1 MNIRKGSVTF
11 NIESHTAFCA
21 VLKQS
26 GVAVCFNTNSKEL
39 HVILRE
45 DKNIEQQVWFFGV
58 KERLGMEDIL
68 MNQLNERRTDRV
80 SKKIAAS
87 PSTIYQAI
95 LNPDALV
102 SWLPPEGMR
111 GEIEIYEPWES
122 GEFQISLT
130 YLDPEYSQA
139 GKTEGNKDV
148 SQGTFTKLI
157 KDKQVVTEAAFES
170 DDPTLRETMGMTW
183 NLETVPSGTKVEIV
197 AENVPSSIDEKA
209 HIEGLSSS
217 LTNLAAYISRNQ

>member
-1 MNIRKGSVTF
+1 
-11 NIESHTAFCA
+11 
-21 VLKQS
+21 
-26 GVAVCFNTNSKEL
+26 
-39 HVILRE
+39 
-45 DKNIEQQVWFFGV
+45 
-58 KERLGMEDIL
+58 
-68 MNQLNERRTDRV
+68 
-80 SKKIAAS
+80 
-87 PSTIYQAI
+87 
-95 LNPDALV
+95 
-102 SWLPPEGMR
+102 MR

-122 GEFQISLT
+122 GKFQISLT

-148 SQGTFTKLI
+148 SKGIFTKLI

-170 DDPTLRETMGMTW
+170 DDPTLREMMRMTW

-217 LTNLAAYISRNQ
+217 LANLAAYISRNQ

>member
-1 MNIRKGSVTF
+1 
-11 NIESHTAFCA
+11 
-21 VLKQS
+21 
-26 GVAVCFNTNSKEL
+26 
-39 HVILRE
+39 
-45 DKNIEQQVWFFGV
+45 
-58 KERLGMEDIL
+58 
-68 MNQLNERRTDRV
+68 MNQLNKRRTDRV
-80 SKKIAAS
+80 SKEIAAS

-122 GEFQISLT
+122 GKFQISLT

-170 DDPTLRETMGMTW
+170 DDPTLRETMRMTW